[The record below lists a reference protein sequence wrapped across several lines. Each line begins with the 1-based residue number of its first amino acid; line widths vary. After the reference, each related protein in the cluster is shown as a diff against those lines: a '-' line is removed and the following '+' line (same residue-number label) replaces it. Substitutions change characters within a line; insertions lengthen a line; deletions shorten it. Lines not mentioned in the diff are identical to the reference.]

1 MTRHDR
7 SPRLE
12 IDQVSAAQILRLVV
26 TTLGATAMIGLTIEA
41 IQWAAEYGR
50 LVADPVFFGVG
61 VERGDGHPVMVIPGL
76 LGSDGYL
83 ETLRG
88 WLRRIG
94 YTPLASGLTRNT
106 GFREELLD
114 QLEQRALAAADESGE
129 GVSIIGHSLGGVYA
143 RAIARR
149 NPATIRHI
157 ITLGSPLKL
166 DAGPVSVPFTA
177 IYTRGDRIVRYPRA
191 LSREVVALNVEAGGC
206 HVGMAFN
213 ADVYRAIASALSRT
227 GDAGSNEVASA

>member
-1 MTRHDR
+1 MTDRDR
-7 SPRLE
+7 SLRLE
-12 IDQVSAAQILRLVV
+12 IDQVSTAQILRLVV

-41 IQWAAEYGR
+41 IQWAAEYAR
-50 LVADPVFFGVG
+50 LVADPVFFGEG
-61 VERGDGHPVMVIPGL
+61 VARGDGHPVMVIPGL
-76 LGSDGYL
+76 LGSDSYL

-106 GFREELLD
+106 GFRQELLD
-114 QLEQRALAAADESGE
+114 HLEQRALTAADESGK

-177 IYTRGDRIVRYPRA
+177 IYTPGDRIVRYPRA
-191 LSREVVALNVEAGGC
+191 LSREAVALNVEAGGC

-213 ADVYRAIASALSRT
+213 AAVYRAIASALSRT
-227 GDAGSNEVASA
+227 GDAGSNELASA

>member
-1 MTRHDR
+1 MTDR
-7 SPRLE
+7 SRPPQIE
-12 IDQVSAAQILRLVV
+12 VQQVSTAQILKLLASA
-26 TTLGATAMIGLTIEA
+26 LGATAMIGLAIEA
-41 IQWAAEYGR
+41 IQSAAEYAR
-50 LVADPVFFGVG
+50 LVADPVFFGIG
-61 VERGDGHPVMVIPGL
+61 VPRGDGHPVMVIPGL
-76 LGSDGYL
+76 LGSDSYL

-88 WLRRIG
+88 WLGRIG
-94 YTPLASGLTRNT
+94 YKPLASGLTRNT
-106 GFREELLD
+106 GFRQELLD
-114 QLEQRALAAADESGE
+114 QLERRALNAADESGK

-191 LSREVVALNVEAGGC
+191 LSREAVALNVEAGGC

-213 ADVYRAIASALSRT
+213 TAVYRAIASALSRT
-227 GDAGSNEVASA
+227 GEAGFIDEASA